1 MEILFLRDGKTV
13 ISSVT
18 LEASMLVWQSGKF
31 EVKVGDEVFSPT
43 DNLGRKAIIN
53 SFIKWRDIPQIKWRN
68 L

>member
-18 LEASMLVWQSGKF
+18 LEASMFVWQSGKF

-43 DNLGRKAIIN
+43 DEKGRAALQCFF
-53 SFIKWRDIPQIKWRN
+53 SH
-68 L
+68 